1 MNPLSIAHFTP
12 FPFDD
17 RNEINR
23 FVERVADDL
32 AARGH
37 SVLIAAPGGGKAGI
51 HETRDAIAALSGD
64 PDHLYA
70 PGEAPRVLAMGG
82 VTMPRGSRKRP
93 APVSVDVGN
102 RVEDLLTGGRFD
114 IVHVHDPFL
123 PAFSSTALRHSF

>member
-1 MNPLSIAHFTP
+1 MA
-12 FPFDD
+12 
-17 RNEINR
+17 
-23 FVERVADDL
+23 
-32 AARGH
+32 
-37 SVLIAAPGGGKAGI
+37 GGGKAGI
-51 HETRDAIAALSGD
+51 GETRDAIAELSGD
-64 PDHLYA
+64 PEHLYA

-123 PAFSSTALRHSF
+123 PTRRPLCWRR